1 MIEKVVRKTYNLC
14 CFADIYILYKNFLM
28 DLIDKIIDKW
38 SSIAFVLNEDT
49 ANDKFIKMAKGKLSK
64 SLSDKL
70 KSDDN
75 LIGVADE
82 IGINP
87 NFKEKDVYKERQN
100 ALNGLDLSPQITE
113 KAKNVID
120 ILRKV
125 TGKTGGQ
132 NWERLKNMVS
142 NGQTYGLSYNE
153 ILRMKDFIDS
163 LDLMYM
169 YDRSISPSSKV
180 VLKYG
185 NKIASDGSLDDSD
198 FDLNNM
204 VGRDVTNWMGA
215 SSRRY
220 KYTRDEA
227 VFQMKRNMVDR
238 YLAST
243 YGIEME
249 IPNFSLGN
257 KKVKDALLINFTSA
271 FRCPAWN
278 ECLVKH
284 ACYARSGEGRHYG
297 NEKLSNDKKHLLWE
311 AGHNDPELMKLIV
324 NMLRAY
330 VVDYTSAIPEV
341 KDMVSEKNKSQE
353 FYELIS
359 KVGPK
364 VNGDKFASLE
374 FSELPQQVLE
384 ILKQHTRVKD
394 IRLNENGDFIGQWLL
409 DEFDKVAGDF
419 RLIGVNTAAY
429 SCRNLNFEGIKNI
442 VINASRIS
450 MKGDSVAR
458 YFYAVPQKMYD
469 AMSDT
474 YEGKNISNE
483 FNSISRIPIPLC
495 SVGPDG
501 SMTPNGNYYYKC
513 PCGRTDFS
521 VNGKALK
528 NVNCYQCH
536 LCYEIPDDRIKQLL
550 SQSGGKY
557 IVFVKAHGSMANK
570 LDNKREMQ
578 IANTVGVPEGYVFG
592 LEDSGEGYDTSDLD
606 YSGTDSMHE
615 SVEPSIML
623 SQNEAINAITNNAIT
638 SMNEHLGGLGEMA
651 ISEQKKMFWKKI
663 NEMENVKPL

>member
-28 DLIDKIIDKW
+28 DLIDKIVDKW

-132 NWERLKNMVS
+132 NWDRLKNMVS

-169 YDRSISPSSKV
+169 YDSSISPSSKM

-204 VGRDVTNWMGA
+204 VGSDVTNWMGA

-257 KKVKDALLINFTSA
+257 RKVKDALLINFTSA

-364 VNGDKFASLE
+364 VNGEKFASLE

-469 AMSDT
+469 AMPDT

-483 FNSISRIPIPLC
+483 FNATQKYLESPSDPEVEDGFCPLNIL
-495 SVGPDG
+495 P
-501 SMTPNGNYYYKC
+501 
-513 PCGRTDFS
+513 F
-521 VNGKALK
+521 
-528 NVNCYQCH
+528 
-536 LCYEIPDDRIKQLL
+536 LL
-550 SQSGGKY
+550 L
-557 IVFVKAHGSMANK
+557 FTM
-570 LDNKREMQ
+570 
-578 IANTVGVPEGYVFG
+578 
-592 LEDSGEGYDTSDLD
+592 
-606 YSGTDSMHE
+606 
-615 SVEPSIML
+615 
-623 SQNEAINAITNNAIT
+623 
-638 SMNEHLGGLGEMA
+638 
-651 ISEQKKMFWKKI
+651 
-663 NEMENVKPL
+663 